1 MITTDPYDEC
11 FIRQK
16 ECDVIKLDYI
26 HSLSDNDKNISYKC
40 NDIKSHSIGCEYYNT
55 KNIKIETRTSYG
67 SVFAFRRDSLS
78 GIMIETR
85 TDCVFAYTHNSLSNI
100 TSSDS
105 TMGSKLELTCSSTV
119 DIMMIDTI
127 PQLVQIEVT
136 LWYIFVYKHIVNIYM
151 LYDIIYTCDILFL
164 YMYKL
169 LMYMMSNSLKS
180 IMPKYTLRC
189 KYSSNLQKNF
199 LGTYHLQIHL
209 HFHSSMKAILSVG
222 TPLDTNTINHRYL
235 QNNEI
240 SLATCWHSKV
250 ETFLFGCKNKI
261 HICNLKIWQVKYTFV
276 PLTVKD

>member
-1 MITTDPYDEC
+1 MTVLFLYIIPKNL
-11 FIRQK
+11 QKK

-26 HSLSDNDKNISYKC
+26 HSVSDNDKNISYKC
-40 NDIKSHSIGCEYYNT
+40 NDIKSHSIGYEYYNT

-67 SVFAFRRDSLS
+67 SVFAFRRNSLS

-100 TSSDS
+100 TDSDS

-119 DIMMIDTI
+119 NIMMIDTI

-136 LWYIFVYKHIVNIYM
+136 LWYIFVYTHIVNTCM
-151 LYDIIYTCDILFL
+151 LYDIIYTLF
-164 YMYKL
+164 
-169 LMYMMSNSLKS
+169 MYMMSNSLKS

-189 KYSSNLQKNF
+189 KYSSNLPKNF

-240 SLATCWHSKV
+240 SLARYWRSKV

-276 PLTVKD
+276 LLTVKD